1 LAFHP
6 YPQLIPRFFNIGG
19 CGPPL
24 SITRASPWPWVDHPV
39 SGLQPV
45 TIRPLKTRFRCGSRT
60 KSLNLAT
67 NHNSPARYTKST
79 PSHLKGKPL
88 NSALTDCKLMVS
100 GSISLPSR
108 GAFHLS
114 LTVLSAIGRQVVFSL
129 GRWSFQI
136 HTGFLVPRATRV
148 PVLRAPQVSATGLLP
163 STMRLSS
170 QLRLPKRFV
179 TLKDRLPPALKTEPT
194 TPDRQR
200 R

>member
-1 LAFHP
+1 MAFHP

-45 TIRPLKTRFRCGSRT
+45 TNRPVKTRFRYGSGT

-67 NHNSPARYTKST
+67 DHNSPARSTKST
-79 PSHLKGKPL
+79 PSHWRSKLPH
-88 NSALTDCKLMVS
+88 SALTDCKLMVS

-129 GRWSFQI
+129 GRWSSLI

-148 PVLRAPQVSATGLLP
+148 TVLRAAFGFGYRTITFYGTPFQTP
-163 STMRLSS
+163 SPT
-170 QLRLPKRFV
+170 KTV
-179 TLKDRLPPALKTEPT
+179 THS
-194 TPDRQR
+194 
-200 R
+200 